1 MNRPFPQKKNEKRIN
16 ENIIARELMV
26 IGQDGEA
33 LGKMTRDA
41 ALNLAGSRE
50 LDLVEVGMQE
60 GIPLVK
66 ILDIAQ
72 GVGANSLE
80 GRRGATFAR

>member
-1 MNRPFPQKKNEKRIN
+1 MNRPFVSKKNEKRIN

-26 IGQDGEA
+26 ITDSGES

-41 ALNLAGSRE
+41 ALNMAGEQE
-50 LDLVEVGMQE
+50 LDLVEMGMQD

-66 ILDIAQ
+66 IMDYGKHLFKQ
-72 GVGANSLE
+72 QKQQSGSK
-80 GRRGATFAR
+80 